1 MSQKYYNTKIVEIG
15 GQVADFITAAK
26 MIVLFENEMSRTLP
40 ELRDACVLHSG
51 NKLEDTIKPGDIL
64 KIGSAEFKI
73 IKVGSEV
80 QKNLMNLGHISIKF
94 DDGKGDV
101 LEGSLHVEDK
111 PIPDPKPGDE
121 ISITKAASES
131 VDSSWLGLKGKTA
144 VVTGAASGI
153 GKAVAQAFLD
163 NGANVV
169 VCDMNPNEPSFDIHE
184 GSGQI
189 LYVVTNVTQTDS
201 VNAMVKAAVDK
212 FGKIDVLVNNA
223 GINIPCLL
231 ADPKDPHGK
240 YELNETIY
248 EKVVGVNIKGVYLVA
263 QAVVHEMF
271 KSGSGVIINMSS
283 ESGLEGSEGQSIYA
297 MTKAGV
303 VSFSRSWAKEL
314 GKHNIRVVGVAPGI
328 MEATGLRTLA
338 YEEALA
344 YTRGITV
351 DDLRKGYSS
360 TKTTPLGRSGK
371 LTEVAD
377 TVCFLAS
384 DRAGYIHGVTLN
396 VAGGKTRG

>member
-26 MIVLFENEMSRTLP
+26 MIVLFENEMSKTLP